1 MPTPQPSIQSSVD
14 LLLSPSGRAIAE
26 AMENELLQAI
36 QHHLNQERQA
46 HVAYFAAAIWCAERE
61 LRGFASYFS
70 EESKNEH
77 IHAEKF
83 SEYLISRG
91 QTIQLDSLERPKQ
104 SWISIED
111 IMATSFLMESDLT
124 TSLQQLY
131 AMAERNSDIRTTVFL
146 DPMIEKQ
153 NQAEHEFAHLLGRV
167 RFAENHPSALL
178 IIDNELNQGKHQ
190 PAQL

>member
-1 MPTPQPSIQSSVD
+1 M
-14 LLLSPSGRAIAE
+14 L
-26 AMENELLQAI
+26 
-36 QHHLNQERQA
+36 
-46 HVAYFAAAIWCAERE
+46 
-61 LRGFASYFS
+61 
-70 EESKNEH
+70 KNL
-77 IHAEKF
+77 A
-83 SEYLISRG
+83 EYLISRG

-153 NQAEHEFAHLLGRV
+153 NQAEHDFALHFTRTCSLR
-167 RFAENHPSALL
+167 RKSPFCSTH
-178 IIDNELNQGKHQ
+178 HR
-190 PAQL
+190 